1 MGYYFSQPTTHF
13 RHKKNT
19 ISIMTSKVIT
29 QREWLKRLQV
39 EKSQH
44 DCQRRLYN
52 EERKKQMTAVG
63 CNTRCCGAA
72 LEDGLTG
79 VPHIPTLMIM
89 SPGQV
94 CGVSKHRPAADFGLL
109 PPAK

>member
-1 MGYYFSQPTTHF
+1 MGYFFSQPTTHF
-13 RHKKNT
+13 WHKKNT

-29 QREWLKRLQV
+29 QKEWLKRLQV

-63 CNTRCCGAA
+63 CGTRCCGAA
-72 LEDGLTG
+72 LEDGVTG

-89 SPGQV
+89 SPGQA
-94 CGVSKHRPAADFGLL
+94 GVGDAQRPAADLGLL
-109 PPAK
+109 PQQH